1 MAEPVRWVTV
11 ATYASAFEADIAV
24 ATLEARGVPAR
35 ARSNDIVGIFGP
47 GFGGAT
53 ARGVDVLVLAPAL
66 HVARTALASSAAA
79 AAEDEDDEPDADDEA
94 RP

>member
-1 MAEPVRWVTV
+1 
-11 ATYASAFEADIAV
+11 
-24 ATLEARGVPAR
+24 VPAR

-53 ARGVDVLVLAPAL
+53 ARGVDVLVLAPSL

-79 AAEDEDDEPDADDEA
+79 AADDETIADDEDDEQDEDDEA